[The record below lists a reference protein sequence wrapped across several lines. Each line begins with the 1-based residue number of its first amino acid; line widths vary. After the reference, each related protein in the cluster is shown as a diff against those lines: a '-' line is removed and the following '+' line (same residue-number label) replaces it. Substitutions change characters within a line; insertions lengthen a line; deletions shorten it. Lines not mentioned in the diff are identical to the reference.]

1 MSRMHFH
8 GTQNQLLQI
17 SRQIRLEQR
26 IKERNASNLPVHLA
40 QNKNNN
46 AFPKPELT
54 ICQQCSSVHQNHKTN
69 QSTQSKTSAKEF
81 GSSSSS
87 KMQTFCLALHSV
99 RDHFTGTITST
110 HTNQQQ
116 HRGTPIPK
124 ASKRHSKAKPDAMH
138 AGARNS
144 LCFCVCVCKA
154 TKTLELRTRESFEER
169 NDPEIHIYIKK
180 TTTTTTRTTLIEF
193 KWHNSSQLCHRH
205 KSRKAFHLAFY
216 FSHIKNIFQK
226 TKRRQKR
233 N

>member
-26 IKERNASNLPVHLA
+26 IKERNASNLHVHLA

-54 ICQQCSSVHQNHKTN
+54 ICQQCSVHQNHKTN
-69 QSTQSKTSAKEF
+69 QLHRSTQSKTSAKEF

-169 NDPEIHIYIKK
+169 NDPEIHM
-180 TTTTTTRTTLIEF
+180 
-193 KWHNSSQLCHRH
+193 
-205 KSRKAFHLAFY
+205 
-216 FSHIKNIFQK
+216 
-226 TKRRQKR
+226 
-233 N
+233 

>member
-1 MSRMHFH
+1 MSIMHFH

-54 ICQQCSSVHQNHKTN
+54 ICQQCSVHQNHKTN
-69 QSTQSKTSAKEF
+69 QLHRSTQSKTSAKEF
-81 GSSSSS
+81 GSSSSSS

-169 NDPEIHIYIKK
+169 NDPEIHM
-180 TTTTTTRTTLIEF
+180 
-193 KWHNSSQLCHRH
+193 
-205 KSRKAFHLAFY
+205 
-216 FSHIKNIFQK
+216 
-226 TKRRQKR
+226 
-233 N
+233 